1 MTSQG
6 KTLDSVSHDL
16 RRLPPRREPTL
27 GPGTP
32 AILGQLL
39 RRMYGDL
46 CKMPVPDRL
55 LAIVDRIEDP
65 VRTAAEEKQ

>member
-6 KTLDSVSHDL
+6 KTLDSVSRDP
-16 RRLPPRREPTL
+16 RRLPPRREPSL

-46 CKMPVPDRL
+46 RKMPVPDRL
-55 LAIVDRIEDP
+55 LAIVDRIEEP
-65 VRTAAEEKQ
+65 ARTTEEKR

>member
-1 MTSQG
+1 MTSQA
-6 KTLDSVSHDL
+6 KTLDSVTPDP
-16 RRLPPRREPTL
+16 RRLHPRREPSL
-27 GPGTP
+27 APGTP

-46 CKMPVPDRL
+46 RKMPVPGRL

-65 VRTAAEEKQ
+65 ARRTEEKQ